1 MLAVHTT
8 GGTLLTLIIL
18 FGGCQNETLLTRRRF
33 GTYRH
38 RFLAIVLQLVIA
50 AAVAVHLYVP
60 HFGIQCSIREILVPN
75 KCIFPVLSRFRFV
88 GTLGIR
94 SGTGRSIIGE
104 DNIVNQHNGVFC
116 NLVTVSHKHQVVNL
130 RFAADIEYHILPL
143 IGNDSIHRYHI
154 KVFAIIRHFQVRFV
168 AVIAI
173 HERVHVFI
181 TRHGLRQCI
190 NSP

>member
-33 GTYRH
+33 GTYGH
-38 RFLAIVLQLVIA
+38 CFLAIVLQLVISA
-50 AAVAVHLYVP
+50 AIAIHLYVP
-60 HFGIQCSIREILVPN
+60 HLGIQRPIREILVPN

-88 GTLGIR
+88 GALGIR
-94 SGTGRSIIGE
+94 SGTGSGIIGE

-173 HERVHVFI
+173 HKCVHVFI

>member
-8 GGTLLTLIIL
+8 GGTLLTHIIL

-38 RFLAIVLQLVIA
+38 SLLAIVLQLVIA
-50 AAVAVHLYVP
+50 AAIAIHLYIP
-60 HFGIQCSIREILVPN
+60 YLGIQRTVREILVPN
-75 KCIFPVLSRFRFV
+75 QCIFPVLSRFRFV
-88 GTLGIR
+88 GALGIR
-94 SGTGRSIIGE
+94 SGTGSGIIGE